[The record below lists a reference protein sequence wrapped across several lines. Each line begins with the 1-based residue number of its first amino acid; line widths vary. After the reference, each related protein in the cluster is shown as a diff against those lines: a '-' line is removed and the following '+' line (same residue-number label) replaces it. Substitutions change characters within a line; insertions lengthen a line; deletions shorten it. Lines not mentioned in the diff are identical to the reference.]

1 MPETSSSAGVAP
13 VPGNVTNRRR
23 HSRFALPHAKLSQ
36 FNFVLGTGTTSTAL
50 HNVGAYALSDVLFV
64 LAIGGY
70 CALTACVAVRWARDP
85 RVVLAD
91 VRESW
96 FGGFAFPAGAGVIAA
111 RSTLL
116 DVEWPALTFT
126 AVAAVTWVLLV
137 YCAIAAGVGDDAR
150 RHSAMTDADAETGP
164 AGRPWR
170 PDGLMRVD
178 GSWFVLVVSSQSVA
192 VAAGA
197 TAAAFHHPR
206 LAELAAICWSVG
218 VVQLA
223 AMIALGAARLLLAP
237 LRSVDD
243 VAPFW
248 VFMGACMISVLG
260 GSEVL
265 AAAGQQS
272 FVDDAVLTS
281 VCAVLWSFGSWLV
294 PLLIVMM
301 LWDWRREDTYSGFR
315 TSLWSMVFPIGM
327 WGEASRELGEVRRI
341 DWLIELGTAEAWVV
355 FTVWCAVF
363 AGMLGWWWR
372 WWTGRELRPSPA
384 DVDAHRQ

>member
-1 MPETSSSAGVAP
+1 M
-13 VPGNVTNRRR
+13 
-23 HSRFALPHAKLSQ
+23 
-36 FNFVLGTGTTSTAL
+36 
-50 HNVGAYALSDVLFV
+50 
-64 LAIGGY
+64 
-70 CALTACVAVRWARDP
+70 
-85 RVVLAD
+85 
-91 VRESW
+91 
-96 FGGFAFPAGAGVIAA
+96 
-111 RSTLL
+111 
-116 DVEWPALTFT
+116 
-126 AVAAVTWVLLV
+126 

-164 AGRPWR
+164 ADRPWR

-197 TAAAFHHPR
+197 TAATFHHPR
-206 LAELAAICWSVG
+206 LAE
-218 VVQLA
+218 
-223 AMIALGAARLLLAP
+223 
-237 LRSVDD
+237 
-243 VAPFW
+243 
-248 VFMGACMISVLG
+248 
-260 GSEVL
+260 L

-272 FVDDAVLTS
+272 FVDDAVPTS

-301 LWDWRREDTYSGFR
+301 LRDWRREDTYSGFR

-341 DWLIELGTAEAWVV
+341 DWLIDLGTAEAWVV
-355 FTVWCAVF
+355 FTVGCAVF